1 MKFNKQFFLGI
12 MLLIL
17 LLGVSSVSANDLND
31 VNSSDM
37 GLDDSSMGIME
48 DSAQVNSNVDIPVAN
63 PSDDVIIVNNWGE
76 LKTYCEKTDKNYVLQ
91 LKENTN
97 FYPGDGVDES
107 NQIIIR
113 NNVTILGNN
122 GAYFGDKSS
131 DAFTIYYTPMKT
143 PELI

>member
-76 LKTYCEKTDKNYVLQ
+76 LKTYCEKTDKNYVL
-91 LKENTN
+91 
-97 FYPGDGVDES
+97 
-107 NQIIIR
+107 
-113 NNVTILGNN
+113 
-122 GAYFGDKSS
+122 
-131 DAFTIYYTPMKT
+131 
-143 PELI
+143 

>member
-1 MKFNKQFFLGI
+1 M
-12 MLLIL
+12 
-17 LLGVSSVSANDLND
+17 
-31 VNSSDM
+31 
-37 GLDDSSMGIME
+37 
-48 DSAQVNSNVDIPVAN
+48 
-63 PSDDVIIVNNWGE
+63 
-76 LKTYCEKTDKNYVLQ
+76 LQ

-131 DAFTIYYTPMKT
+131 DAFTIYYTPMKKLLKIQ
-143 PELI
+143 ELI